1 MRDTDFRLDHVAA
14 VLSHLEHSAE
24 HVDRVVLT
32 DVLQQT
38 IDADERSRATHTGT
52 EISTVL
58 LLHVCSI
65 LADIHYAS
73 TRTVHVHFKTF
84 INKLKT
90 VRQN

>member
-24 HVDRVVLT
+24 HVDRAVLT

-58 LLHVCSI
+58 LLCSI
-65 LADIHYAS
+65 LADIHNLSA
-73 TRTVHVHFKTF
+73 RTVHVHVHFKTF
-84 INKLKT
+84 INKLRT
-90 VRQN
+90 IR